1 MKSVIFVLMM
11 VTSFTAMANGTVVK
25 QDDCAEQKQTVML
38 EKQKKILRDEDKRPS
53 GRADMMLFRAERELE
68 RCLAFSTTVEK

>member
-25 QDDCAEQKQTVML
+25 QDDCAEQNQTVML
-38 EKQKKILRDEDKRPS
+38 EKQKKSLRDENNPPN
-53 GRADMMLFRAERELE
+53 GRADMVLRRAVIKLE
-68 RCLAFSTTVEK
+68 NCLALSTTVEK